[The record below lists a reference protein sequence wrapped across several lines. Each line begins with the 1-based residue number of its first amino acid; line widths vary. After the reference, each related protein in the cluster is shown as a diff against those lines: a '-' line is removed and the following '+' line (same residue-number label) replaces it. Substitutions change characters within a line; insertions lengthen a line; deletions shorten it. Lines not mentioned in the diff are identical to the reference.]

1 MPAAGYNSYVERLR
15 AQLAKE
21 PGLVSHFHSCPG
33 GCSANGAE
41 IKEAEVC
48 FSTARALGRDFQG
61 QSGEKGPL
69 RKHK

>member
-1 MPAAGYNSYVERLR
+1 MPAARYNSYVGRLQ

-21 PGLVSHFHSCPG
+21 PGLDSHFPSCPR

-69 RKHK
+69 GKHK